1 MDQRVVIP
9 SSLRKSVLEALHSA
23 NQGVTGMRR
32 RANSTVYWP
41 GMHSAIS
48 NHRIHCAT
56 CEANAPSQSAEPL
69 ILSPAPEWPF
79 QQVCADY
86 FFIESHGYLVVVDRY
101 SGWPCAFHFPP
112 GHTTTAK
119 LLAVLRDLFAT
130 YGIPEEISTDGGPQF
145 KHQYEDFLQ
154 KWGIH
159 PRLSSVGY
167 AQSNGRAEA
176 GVKTMKRILMD
187 NVSPNGSL
195 NNDKMLRALLQY
207 RNTPLPDVNLSPAQI
222 LFHRQRK

>member
-69 ILSPAPEWPF
+69 ILSPAPKWPF

-130 YGIPEEISTDGGPQF
+130 
-145 KHQYEDFLQ
+145 
-154 KWGIH
+154 
-159 PRLSSVGY
+159 
-167 AQSNGRAEA
+167 
-176 GVKTMKRILMD
+176 
-187 NVSPNGSL
+187 
-195 NNDKMLRALLQY
+195 
-207 RNTPLPDVNLSPAQI
+207 LPDFNDSPGFSCLSRIFMSLPD
-222 LFHRQRK
+222 FYSPGFSCR

>member
-130 YGIPEEISTDGGPQF
+130 
-145 KHQYEDFLQ
+145 
-154 KWGIH
+154 
-159 PRLSSVGY
+159 
-167 AQSNGRAEA
+167 
-176 GVKTMKRILMD
+176 
-187 NVSPNGSL
+187 
-195 NNDKMLRALLQY
+195 
-207 RNTPLPDVNLSPAQI
+207 
-222 LFHRQRK
+222 